1 MFSHQKGGG
10 GEGVD
15 SGQVQQTTKALEKD
29 TPDT

>member
-10 GEGVD
+10 GGGVD
-15 SGQVQQTTKALEKD
+15 SGQAQQTTKALEID